1 MNSKFLYERIV
12 LLMNESKVFSF
23 NMPANACNAH
33 LHIIDPAFP
42 NDGKAEAQRGTVEE
56 YKKVAAYL
64 SLPRAV
70 FVQAKPFGTDNAC
83 LLDAIK
89 KFGRENAR
97 GIAVVNNSVS
107 DKELER
113 LNAGGVKGLRFSV
126 WNPKNAVV
134 SFDDCLP
141 LSQRCADMGW
151 NMQLHMG
158 AKQYLEHA
166 DVIRKLKGKVVID
179 HMGRL
184 DPALGTKDPAYAFVC
199 EMIERGNTWVKLS
212 GTYLNTVT
220 GRPWN
225 DATATAI
232 ELAKFAPERV
242 VWGSDW
248 PHVTEKVKPDEAEL
262 TELIGTWFPT
272 EKARKLALVDN
283 PAELY
288 EF

>member
-83 LLDAIK
+83 LLDAIE

-220 GRPWN
+220 GRTWN

-232 ELAKFAPERV
+232 ELAKFSPERV

>member
-1 MNSKFLYERIV
+1 M
-12 LLMNESKVFSF
+12 
-23 NMPANACNAH
+23 
-33 LHIIDPAFP
+33 
-42 NDGKAEAQRGTVEE
+42 
-56 YKKVAAYL
+56 
-64 SLPRAV
+64 

-83 LLDAIK
+83 LLDAIE

>member
-83 LLDAIK
+83 LLDAIEK
-89 KFGRENAR
+89 CGRENAR